1 MNAIIKQGGH
11 QYNIAEGDVIRV
23 DLLSEPEGS
32 KIMLENVLMAFKDN
46 DAIVDKK
53 SLSSIKIK
61 ATIQKHGRYPK
72 IRIVKFKRRKHYM
85 RTQGHRQGFSEIK
98 IESIK

>member
-11 QYNIAEGDVIRV
+11 QYNIAEGDIIRV

-32 KIMLENVLMAFKDN
+32 KIELNNILMAFKD
-46 DAIVDKK
+46 DDSVIDKK

-72 IRIVKFKRRKHYM
+72 VRIVKFKRRKHYM

>member
-11 QYNIAEGDVIRV
+11 QYNITEGDVIRV
-23 DLLSEPEGS
+23 DLLSQPEGT
-32 KIMLENVLMAFKDN
+32 KIQLDNVIMAFNGKDS
-46 DAIVDKK
+46 IVDKK
-53 SLSSIKIK
+53 TLSSIKIK

-72 IRIVKFKRRKHYM
+72 VRIVKFKRRKHYM

>member
-32 KIMLENVLMAFKDN
+32 KTVSYTHLTLPTK
-46 DAIVDKK
+46 
-53 SLSSIKIK
+53 LS
-61 ATIQKHGRYPK
+61 
-72 IRIVKFKRRKHYM
+72 V
-85 RTQGHRQGFSEIK
+85 
-98 IESIK
+98 

>member
-32 KIMLENVLMAFKDN
+32 KIELSNILMAFKD
-46 DAIVDKK
+46 DDSVIDKK
-53 SLSSIKIK
+53 SLSSICLLYTSD
-61 ATIQKHGRYPK
+61 AAD
-72 IRIVKFKRRKHYM
+72 
-85 RTQGHRQGFSEIK
+85 E
-98 IESIK
+98 

>member
-32 KIMLENVLMAFKDN
+32 KIELSNILMAFKD
-46 DAIVDKK
+46 DDSVIDKK
-53 SLSSIKIK
+53 FLSSIKIK

-72 IRIVKFKRRKHYM
+72 VRIVKFKRRKHYM

>member
-11 QYNIAEGDVIRV
+11 QYNITEGDVIRV
-23 DLLSEPEGS
+23 DLISQPEGS
-32 KIMLENVLMAFKDN
+32 KIELDNVIMAFKDN
-46 DAIVDKK
+46 DTVVDKK
-53 SLSSIKIK
+53 SLSAIKVK

>member
-32 KIMLENVLMAFKDN
+32 KIEIDKVLMAFKDN

-53 SLSSIKIK
+53 SLASIKIK

>member
-11 QYNIAEGDVIRV
+11 QYNVAEGDVIRV
-23 DLLSEPEGS
+23 DSISKPEGTEIELDNIITFDD
-32 KIMLENVLMAFKDN
+32 KETVVEKKALE
-46 DAIVDKK
+46 
-53 SLSSIKIK
+53 SLKIK
-61 ATIQKHGRYPK
+61 ATIQKQGRYPK

>member
-11 QYNIAEGDVIRV
+11 QYNITEGDIIRV
-23 DLLSEPEGS
+23 DLLSQPEGT
-32 KIMLENVLMAFKDN
+32 KIQLDNVIMAFNGD
-46 DAIVDKK
+46 DSIVDKK
-53 SLSSIKIK
+53 KLSSIKIK

-72 IRIVKFKRRKHYM
+72 VRIVKFKRRKHYM

>member
-11 QYNIAEGDVIRV
+11 QYNVAEGDVIRV
-23 DLLSEPEGS
+23 DSILKPEGTE
-32 KIMLENVLMAFKDN
+32 IELDNIIMAFD
-46 DAIVDKK
+46 DKESVVEK
-53 SLSSIKIK
+53 KARESLKIK

-85 RTQGHRQGFSEIK
+85 RTKGHRQGFSEIK